1 MAPHETKYTDDG
13 KYAVLFGASPEPLLT
28 EEVHKLE
35 MQITL
40 KENGSL
46 FSGIKDAQAVLVKKG
61 QELKTFAMPESA
73 VWSKGEGWYESE
85 VFIPTLNGEYN
96 ANVTFSFD
104 GKKYSLQFSE
114 YVNNRAAIQIPK
126 E

>member
-1 MAPHETKYTDDG
+1 MK
-13 KYAVLFGASPEPLLT
+13 
-28 EEVHKLE
+28 
-35 MQITL
+35 ITL
-40 KENGSL
+40 KEDGSL

-73 VWSKGEGWYESE
+73 IWSRGEGWYESE
-85 VFIPTLNGEYN
+85 VFIPTLNGEYIGH
-96 ANVTFSFD
+96 VTFSVE

-114 YVNNRAAIQIPK
+114 YVNNRAAIYVPK